1 MSGESTQA
9 AFKLV
14 APLATDEDADSP
26 DDDSPTEPNRDG
38 IAVRRLDSR
47 RYAYQSRLLD
57 TFMDDIFVARLMS
70 TELHTVTP
78 DTLVEDAAKVMMEE
92 GIGSVLVVDE
102 ENQLAGILTNTDFVR
117 IVAERQPKD
126 QTPVSEYMTRDVVTT
141 TAQVAITDVAD
152 TMMERGFHHVPVV
165 DDDEGVIGIVTT
177 TDLAAYVST
186 AEAPSPS

>member
-1 MSGESTQA
+1 
-9 AFKLV
+9 
-14 APLATDEDADSP
+14 
-26 DDDSPTEPNRDG
+26 
-38 IAVRRLDSR
+38 
-47 RYAYQSRLLD
+47 
-57 TFMDDIFVARLMS
+57 MDDIFVARLMS